1 MSILTEAMA
10 AETAGSSDGVEDV
23 CVGGGVT
30 LCGGAEGLSVRAHLV
45 LGVSKT
51 S

>member
-1 MSILTEAMA
+1 MA
-10 AETAGSSDGVEDV
+10 AETAGRSDGVDDGGGE
-23 CVGGGVT
+23 GGVT

-45 LGVSKT
+45 LGVTKT